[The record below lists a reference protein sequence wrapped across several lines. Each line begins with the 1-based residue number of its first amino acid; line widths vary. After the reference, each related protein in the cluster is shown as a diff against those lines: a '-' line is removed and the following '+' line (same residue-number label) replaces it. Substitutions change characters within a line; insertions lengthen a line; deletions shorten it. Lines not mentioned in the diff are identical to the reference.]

1 MSMTARRFSIFAAVL
16 LMTSPALAA
25 EKYYSL
31 FGNVYAPAKTS
42 TTDKAFKPLD
52 VDYNTGWGVGGT
64 VGVAWDNGLR
74 LENELSYK
82 QADSRN
88 TSDHAWALGWLL
100 NGWFDL
106 RNSSPWTPYLGGGL
120 GLGRGHAASPGNV
133 DNTGTGLAYQA
144 GCGVAVKLGNGL
156 DLDLGY
162 RYFGIADTSDEGIG
176 SGDMDGSSFQA
187 GVRLKF

>member
-1 MSMTARRFSIFAAVL
+1 MRMTAHHITIFAAVL
-16 LMTSPALAA
+16 LMTAPALAA
-25 EKYYSL
+25 ERYFSL
-31 FGNVYAPAKTS
+31 FGGVYAPAGTAA
-42 TTDKAFKPLD
+42 TDKTFKAVD
-52 VDYNTGWGVGGT
+52 VDYNAGWGVGAT
-64 VGVAWDNGLR
+64 VGAAWDNGLR

-88 TSDHAWALGWLL
+88 ASDQAWALGWLL

-120 GLGRGHAASPGNV
+120 GLGRGHAASPGYV
-133 DNTGTGLAYQA
+133 DHTSTGLAYQA
-144 GCGVAVKLGNGL
+144 GCGVALKLARGL

-162 RYFGIADTSDEGIG
+162 RYFGISDTSDEGIG
-176 SGDMDGSSFQA
+176 SGDLSGSSFQA